1 LLLNASAALS
11 NGRLQKQHRRAMTP
25 RMAQAFDVDGNR
37 LSLLIE
43 GPERLDALVA
53 LIDGA
58 QTTMKLLYYIYADD
72 AAGQRIHNAML
83 AAAARG
89 VKVALII
96 DGFGSDSS
104 THDAFFKPLTA
115 AGIDVCAFH
124 PRWGR
129 RYLLRN
135 HQKMAIADDVRAI
148 VGGFNVAAD
157 YFAGSGESAWRD
169 LGLMVEGDAAARLSG
184 YFDALQRWTKR
195 AKSRMRDLRT
205 ALRHWSNPK
214 GKIGWL
220 LGGPVR
226 QLSPWA
232 RSVRDDM
239 KTAKNL
245 SMIAAYFAPNPAM
258 LKRLDQI
265 GQRGQARIVTASKT
279 DNAATIG
286 AARFTYPGLLRKRV
300 RIFEYAPSRLHTKL
314 ILIDDLVYIGS
325 ANFDMR
331 SLFLNLEV
339 MLRIDDAAF
348 AAHVRAY
355 IDGEIADSLEQFLPD
370 YVGWRT
376 WWAKARRGL
385 SYFVVAVMDYNVARR
400 LNFGA
405 E

>member
-1 LLLNASAALS
+1 
-11 NGRLQKQHRRAMTP
+11 
-25 RMAQAFDVDGNR
+25 MAQAYDVDGNR
-37 LSLLIE
+37 LSLLMD
-43 GPERLDALVA
+43 GPERLNALVA

-58 QTTMKLLYYIYADD
+58 QTSLKLLYYIYADD
-72 AAGQRIHNAML
+72 AAGQRVHNAL
-83 AAAARG
+83 LGAAARG
-89 VKVALII
+89 VKVALIV

-104 THDAFFKPLTA
+104 SHDAFFKPLTA

-135 HQKMAIADDVRAI
+135 HQKMALADDVRAI

-157 YFAGSGESAWRD
+157 YFSDTGETAWRD
-169 LGLMVEGDAAARLSG
+169 LGLMVEGEAATRLSG
-184 YFDALQRWTKR
+184 YFDTLQRWTKR
-195 AKSRMRDLRT
+195 PKAKMRDLRR
-205 ALRHWSNPK
+205 ALRDWSNPA
-214 GKIGWL
+214 GNTRWL

-226 QLSPWA
+226 RLSPWA
-232 RSVRDDM
+232 QSVRDDM
-239 KTAKNL
+239 KTAKSL

-258 LKRLDQI
+258 LQRLDQI
-265 GQRGQARIVTASKT
+265 GLRGDARIVTASKT
-279 DNAATIG
+279 DNMATIG
-286 AARFTYPGLLRKRV
+286 AARFTYPGLLRKGV

-355 IDGEIADSLEQFLPD
+355 IDGEIAASAEQFLPQ
-370 YVGWRT
+370 YTGWRT
-376 WWAKARRGL
+376 WGAKLRRGL

-405 E
+405 D

>member
-1 LLLNASAALS
+1 
-11 NGRLQKQHRRAMTP
+11 
-25 RMAQAFDVDGNR
+25 MAPAFDVDGNH
-37 LSLLIE
+37 LSLLTD

-58 QTTMKLLYYIYADD
+58 QTSLKLLYYIYADD
-72 AAGQRIHNAML
+72 AAGQRVHNAL
-83 AAAARG
+83 LSAAARR
-89 VKVALII
+89 VTVALIV

-104 THDAFFKPLTA
+104 THDAFFMPLTA

-135 HQKMAIADDVRAI
+135 HQKMALADDARAI
-148 VGGFNVAAD
+148 VGGFNVAVD
-157 YFAGSGESAWRD
+157 YFASAGEKAWRD
-169 LGLMVEGDAAARLSG
+169 LGLMVEGEAATRLSG
-184 YFDALQRWTKR
+184 YFDTLQRWTKR
-195 AKSRMRDLRT
+195 PKAKMRDLRK
-205 ALRHWSNPK
+205 ALRDWSNPA
-214 GKIGWL
+214 GNTRWL
-220 LGGPVR
+220 LGGPAR
-226 QLSPWA
+226 RLSPWA

-239 KTAKNL
+239 MTAKSL

-258 LKRLDQI
+258 LRRLDRV
-265 GQRGQARIVTASKT
+265 GQRGTARIVTASKT
-279 DNAATIG
+279 DNMATIG
-286 AARFTYPGLLRKRV
+286 AARFTYPGLLRKGV

-339 MLRIDDAAF
+339 MLRVDDAAF

-355 IDGEIADSLEQFLPD
+355 IDGEIGASVEQYLPD
-370 YVGWRT
+370 YTGWRT
-376 WWAKARRGL
+376 WTAKLRRAL

>member
-1 LLLNASAALS
+1 
-11 NGRLQKQHRRAMTP
+11 
-25 RMAQAFDVDGNR
+25 MAPAFDVDGNH
-37 LSLLIE
+37 LSLLTD

-58 QTTMKLLYYIYADD
+58 QTSLKLLYYIYADD
-72 AAGQRIHNAML
+72 AAGQRVHNAL
-83 AAAARG
+83 LSAAARH
-89 VKVALII
+89 VTVALIV

-104 THDAFFKPLTA
+104 THDAFFMPLTA

-135 HQKMAIADDVRAI
+135 HQKMALADDARAI
-148 VGGFNVAAD
+148 VGGFNVAVD
-157 YFAGSGESAWRD
+157 YFASAGEKAWRD
-169 LGLMVEGDAAARLSG
+169 LGLMVEGEAAKRLSG
-184 YFDALQRWTKR
+184 YFDTLQRWTKR
-195 AKSRMRDLRT
+195 PKAKMRDLRK
-205 ALRHWSNPK
+205 ALRDWSNPA
-214 GKIGWL
+214 GTTRWL

-226 QLSPWA
+226 RLSPWA

-239 KTAKNL
+239 MTAKSL

-258 LKRLDQI
+258 LRRLDRI
-265 GQRGQARIVTASKT
+265 GQRGEARIVTASKT
-279 DNAATIG
+279 DNMATIG
-286 AARFTYPGLLRKRV
+286 AARFTYPGLLRKGV

-339 MLRIDDAAF
+339 MLRIDDPAF
-348 AAHVRAY
+348 AAHVRDY
-355 IDGEIADSLEQFLPD
+355 IDGEIGVSIEQHLSA
-370 YVGWRT
+370 YTGWRT
-376 WWAKARRGL
+376 WSAKVRGAV

-405 E
+405 K

>member
-1 LLLNASAALS
+1 
-11 NGRLQKQHRRAMTP
+11 
-25 RMAQAFDVDGNR
+25 MAPAFDVDGNH
-37 LSLLIE
+37 LSLLTD

-58 QTTMKLLYYIYADD
+58 QTSLKLLYYIYADD
-72 AAGQRIHNAML
+72 AAGQRVHNALL
-83 AAAARG
+83 AAAARH
-89 VKVALII
+89 VTVALIV

-104 THDAFFKPLTA
+104 THDAFFMPLTA

-135 HQKMAIADDVRAI
+135 HQKMALADDARAI
-148 VGGFNVAAD
+148 VGGFNVAVD
-157 YFAGSGESAWRD
+157 YFASAGEKAWRD
-169 LGLMVEGDAAARLSG
+169 LGLMVEGEAAKRLSG
-184 YFDALQRWTKR
+184 YFDTLQRWTKR
-195 AKSRMRDLRT
+195 PKAKMRDLRK
-205 ALRHWSNPK
+205 ALRDWSNPA
-214 GKIGWL
+214 GNTRWL

-226 QLSPWA
+226 RLSPWA

-239 KTAKNL
+239 MTAKSL

-258 LKRLDQI
+258 LRRLDRI
-265 GQRGQARIVTASKT
+265 GQRGEARIVTASKT
-279 DNAATIG
+279 DNMATIG
-286 AARFTYPGLLRKRV
+286 AARFTYPGLLRKGV

-339 MLRIDDAAF
+339 MLRVDNAAF

-355 IDGEIADSLEQFLPD
+355 IDDEISASVEQYLPD
-370 YVGWRT
+370 YTGWRT
-376 WWAKARRGL
+376 WTAKLRRAL
-385 SYFVVAVMDYNVARR
+385 SYFVVAIMDYNVARR

>member
-1 LLLNASAALS
+1 
-11 NGRLQKQHRRAMTP
+11 
-25 RMAQAFDVDGNR
+25 MAPAFDVDGNH
-37 LSLLIE
+37 LSLLTD

-58 QTTMKLLYYIYADD
+58 QTSLKLLYYIYADD
-72 AAGQRIHNAML
+72 AAGQRVHNAL
-83 AAAARG
+83 LSAAARH
-89 VKVALII
+89 VTVALIV

-104 THDAFFKPLTA
+104 THDAFFMPLTA

-135 HQKMAIADDVRAI
+135 HQKMALADDARAI
-148 VGGFNVAAD
+148 VGGFNVAVD
-157 YFAGSGESAWRD
+157 YFASAGEKAWRD
-169 LGLMVEGDAAARLSG
+169 LGLMVEGEAAKRLSG
-184 YFDALQRWTKR
+184 YFDTLQRWTKR
-195 AKSRMRDLRT
+195 PKAKMRDLRK
-205 ALRHWSNPK
+205 ALRDWSNPA
-214 GKIGWL
+214 GTTRWL

-226 QLSPWA
+226 RLSPWA
-232 RSVRDDM
+232 RSVREDM
-239 KTAKNL
+239 MTAKSL

-258 LKRLDQI
+258 LRRLDRI
-265 GQRGQARIVTASKT
+265 GQRGEARIVTASKT
-279 DNAATIG
+279 DNMATIG
-286 AARFTYPGLLRKRV
+286 AARFTYPGLMRKGV

-339 MLRIDDAAF
+339 MLRVDNAAF

-355 IDGEIADSLEQFLPD
+355 IDAEIGASVEQHLPD
-370 YVGWRT
+370 YTGWRT
-376 WWAKARRGL
+376 WTAKLRRAL

>member
-1 LLLNASAALS
+1 
-11 NGRLQKQHRRAMTP
+11 
-25 RMAQAFDVDGNR
+25 MAPAFDVDGNH
-37 LSLLIE
+37 LSLLTD

-58 QTTMKLLYYIYADD
+58 QTSLKLLYYIYADD
-72 AAGQRIHNAML
+72 AAGQRVHNALL
-83 AAAARG
+83 AAAARH
-89 VKVALII
+89 VTVALIV

-104 THDAFFKPLTA
+104 THDAFFMPLTA

-135 HQKMAIADDVRAI
+135 HQKMALADDARAI
-148 VGGFNVAAD
+148 VGGFNVAVD
-157 YFAGSGESAWRD
+157 YFASAGEKAWRD
-169 LGLMVEGDAAARLSG
+169 LGLMVEGEAAKRLSG
-184 YFDALQRWTKR
+184 YFDTLQRWTKR
-195 AKSRMRDLRT
+195 PKAKMRDLRK
-205 ALRHWSNPK
+205 ALRDWSNPA
-214 GKIGWL
+214 GNTRWL

-226 QLSPWA
+226 RLSPWA

-239 KTAKNL
+239 MTAKSL

-258 LKRLDQI
+258 LRRLDRI
-265 GQRGQARIVTASKT
+265 GQRGEARIVTASKT
-279 DNAATIG
+279 DNMATIG
-286 AARFTYPGLLRKRV
+286 AARFTYPGLLRKGV

-339 MLRIDDAAF
+339 MLRVDDPAF
-348 AAHVRAY
+348 AGHVRAY
-355 IDGEIADSLEQFLPD
+355 IDGEIGASVEQYLPD
-370 YVGWRT
+370 YTGWRT
-376 WWAKARRGL
+376 WTAKLRRSL
-385 SYFVVAVMDYNVARR
+385 SYFVVAIMDYNVARR

>member
-1 LLLNASAALS
+1 
-11 NGRLQKQHRRAMTP
+11 
-25 RMAQAFDVDGNR
+25 MAKAYDVDGNR
-37 LSLLIE
+37 LSLLT
-43 GPERLDALVA
+43 GGRERLDALVA

-58 QTTMKLLYYIYADD
+58 QTSLKLLYYIYADD
-72 AAGQRIHNAML
+72 AAGQRIHNAL
-83 AAAARG
+83 ITAATRG
-89 VKVALII
+89 VGVALIV

-104 THDAFFKPLTA
+104 SHYAFFKPLTA

-135 HQKMAIADDVRAI
+135 HQKMALADDTRAI

-157 YFAGSGESAWRD
+157 YFSDSGDTAWRD
-169 LGLMVEGDAAARLSG
+169 LGLMVEGEAATRLSG
-184 YFDALQRWTKR
+184 YFDTLQRWTKR
-195 AKSRMRDLRT
+195 PKAKMRDLRRS
-205 ALRHWSNPK
+205 LRDWSNPA
-214 GKIGWL
+214 GNTRWL

-226 QLSPWA
+226 RLSPWA

-239 KTAKNL
+239 MKAKSL

-258 LKRLDQI
+258 LRRLDQI
-265 GQRGQARIVTASKT
+265 GQRGNARIVTASKT
-279 DNAATIG
+279 DNMATIG
-286 AARFTYPGLLRKRV
+286 AARFTYPGLMRKGV
-300 RIFEYAPSRLHTKL
+300 RIYEYAPSRLHTKL

-339 MLRIDDAAF
+339 MLRVDDPAF
-348 AAHVRAY
+348 AAHVRSY
-355 IDGEIADSLEQFLPD
+355 IDGEIGDSVEQLLPA
-370 YVGWRT
+370 YTGWRT
-376 WWAKARRGL
+376 WSAKARRAL

>member
-1 LLLNASAALS
+1 LLLNASAVLS
-11 NGRLQKQHRRAMTP
+11 NHSLQKQHRPRNAL
-25 RMAQAFDVDGNR
+25 RMAQAYDVDGNR
-37 LSLLIE
+37 LSLLMD
-43 GPERLDALVA
+43 GPERLNALVA

-58 QTTMKLLYYIYADD
+58 QTSLKLLYYIYADD
-72 AAGQRIHNAML
+72 AAGQRVHNAL
-83 AAAARG
+83 LGAAARG
-89 VKVALII
+89 VKVALIV

-104 THDAFFKPLTA
+104 SHDAFFKPLTA

-135 HQKMAIADDVRAI
+135 HQKMALADDVRAI

-157 YFAGSGESAWRD
+157 YFSDTGETAWRD
-169 LGLMVEGDAAARLSG
+169 LGLMVEGEAATRLSG
-184 YFDALQRWTKR
+184 YFDTLQRWTKR
-195 AKSRMRDLRT
+195 PKAKMRDLRR
-205 ALRHWSNPK
+205 ALRDWSNPA
-214 GKIGWL
+214 GNTRWL

-226 QLSPWA
+226 RLSPWA
-232 RSVRDDM
+232 QSVRDDM
-239 KTAKNL
+239 KTAKSL

-258 LKRLDQI
+258 LQRLDQI
-265 GQRGQARIVTASKT
+265 GLRGDARIVTASKT
-279 DNAATIG
+279 DNMATIG
-286 AARFTYPGLLRKRV
+286 AARFTYPGLLRKGV

-339 MLRIDDAAF
+339 MLRIKDAAF

-355 IDGEIADSLEQFLPD
+355 INGEIADSVEQCLPD
-370 YVGWRT
+370 YTGWQT
-376 WWAKARRGL
+376 WWAKVRRAL

>member
-1 LLLNASAALS
+1 
-11 NGRLQKQHRRAMTP
+11 
-25 RMAQAFDVDGNR
+25 MAPAFDVDGNH
-37 LSLLIE
+37 LSLLTD

-58 QTTMKLLYYIYADD
+58 QTSLKLLYYIYADD
-72 AAGQRIHNAML
+72 AAGQRVHNAL
-83 AAAARG
+83 LSAAARH
-89 VKVALII
+89 VTVALIV

-104 THDAFFKPLTA
+104 THDAFFMPLTA

-135 HQKMAIADDVRAI
+135 HQKMALADDARAI
-148 VGGFNVAAD
+148 VGGFNVAVD
-157 YFAGSGESAWRD
+157 YFASAGEKAWRD
-169 LGLMVEGDAAARLSG
+169 LGLMVEGEAAKRLSG
-184 YFDALQRWTKR
+184 YFDTLQRWTKR
-195 AKSRMRDLRT
+195 PKAKMRDLRK
-205 ALRHWSNPK
+205 ALRDWSNPA
-214 GKIGWL
+214 GNTRWL
-220 LGGPVR
+220 LGGPAR
-226 QLSPWA
+226 RLSPWA

-239 KTAKNL
+239 MTAKSL

-258 LKRLDQI
+258 LRRLDRV
-265 GQRGQARIVTASKT
+265 GQRGTARIVTASKT
-279 DNAATIG
+279 DNMATIG
-286 AARFTYPGLLRKRV
+286 AARFTYPGLLRKGV

-339 MLRIDDAAF
+339 MLRVDDAAF

-355 IDGEIADSLEQFLPD
+355 IDGEIGASVEQYLPD
-370 YVGWRT
+370 YTGWRT
-376 WWAKARRGL
+376 WTAKLRRAL
-385 SYFVVAVMDYNVARR
+385 SYFVVAIMDYNVARR

>member
-1 LLLNASAALS
+1 
-11 NGRLQKQHRRAMTP
+11 
-25 RMAQAFDVDGNR
+25 MAKAFDVDGNR
-37 LSLLIE
+37 LSLLTD
-43 GPERLDALVA
+43 GPERLDALAA

-58 QTTMKLLYYIYADD
+58 RTSLKLLYYIYAEDE
-72 AAGQRIHNAML
+72 AGERVHNALL
-83 AAAARG
+83 AAAGRA
-89 VKVALII
+89 VKVALIV
-96 DGFGSDSS
+96 DGFGSDAAA
-104 THDAFFKPLTA
+104 HEAFFEPLKA

-135 HQKMAIADDVRAI
+135 HQKMALADDNRAI

-157 YFAGSGESAWRD
+157 YFARDGETAWRD
-169 LGLMVEGDAAARLSG
+169 LGLMVEGEAATRLSG
-184 YFDALQRWTKR
+184 YFDALQRWTQQP
-195 AKSRMRDLRT
+195 KSKMRDLRT
-205 ALRHWSNPK
+205 ALRRWSNPK
-214 GKIGWL
+214 GNVRWL

-239 KTAKNL
+239 KRAKSL

-258 LKRLDQI
+258 LRRLDNI
-265 GQRGQARIVTASKT
+265 GQTGEARIITASKT
-279 DNAATIG
+279 DNVATVS
-286 AARFTYPGLLRKRV
+286 AARFTYPGLLRKGV
-300 RIFEYAPSRLHTKL
+300 HIFEYEPSRLHTKL

-331 SLFLNLEV
+331 SMFLNLEI
-339 MLRIDDAAF
+339 MLRIDDPAF
-348 AAHVRAY
+348 AAHVRRY
-355 IDGEIADSLEQFLPD
+355 IDGEIADSLEQQLGD
-370 YVGWRT
+370 YTGWRT
-376 WWAKARRGL
+376 WTAKIRRAL

>member
-1 LLLNASAALS
+1 MWL
-11 NGRLQKQHRRAMTP
+11 
-25 RMAQAFDVDGNR
+25 RMAQAYDVDGNR
-37 LSLLIE
+37 LSLLTD
-43 GPERLDALVA
+43 GPERLDELVA

-58 QTTMKLLYYIYADD
+58 QSSLKLLYYIYADD
-72 AAGQRIHNAML
+72 AAGRRIHNAL
-83 AAAARG
+83 LSAAARG
-89 VKVALII
+89 VNVALIV

-104 THDAFFKPLTA
+104 SHDVFFKPLTT

-135 HQKMAIADDVRAI
+135 HQKMALADDIRAI

-157 YFAGSGESAWRD
+157 YFTESGVTAWRD
-169 LGLMVEGDAAARLSG
+169 LGLMVEGEAATRLSG
-184 YFDALQRWTKR
+184 YFDTLQRWTKR
-195 AKSRMRDLRT
+195 PKAKMRELRK
-205 ALRHWSNPK
+205 ALRDWSNPA
-214 GKIGWL
+214 GRTRWL

-226 QLSPWA
+226 RLSPWA
-232 RSVRDDM
+232 QSVRDDM
-239 KTAKNL
+239 KTANSL

-258 LKRLDQI
+258 LRRLDQI
-265 GQRGQARIVTASKT
+265 GQRGDARIVTASKT
-279 DNAATIG
+279 DNMATIG
-286 AARFTYPGLLRKRV
+286 AARFTYPGLLRKGV

-339 MLRIDDAAF
+339 MLRIDDPAF
-348 AAHVRAY
+348 AGHVRAY
-355 IDGEIADSLEQFLPD
+355 IDGEIAASVEQFLPD
-370 YVGWRT
+370 YTGWQT
-376 WWAKARRGL
+376 WGAKLRRAL

>member
-1 LLLNASAALS
+1 
-11 NGRLQKQHRRAMTP
+11 
-25 RMAQAFDVDGNR
+25 MAQAYDVDGNR
-37 LSLLIE
+37 LSLLTD

-58 QTTMKLLYYIYADD
+58 QTSLKLLYYMYAEDH
-72 AAGQRIHNAML
+72 AGKRVHLALL
-83 AAAARG
+83 AAAVRG
-89 VKVALII
+89 VKVALIV
-96 DGFGSDSS
+96 DGFGSDA
-104 THDAFFKPLTA
+104 DAHEDFFKPLKA

-135 HQKMAIADDVRAI
+135 HQKLALADEVRAI

-157 YFAGSGESAWRD
+157 YFATDPETAWRD
-169 LGLMVEGDAAARLSG
+169 LGLMVDGEAATRLSG
-184 YFDALQRWTKR
+184 YFDALQRWTKQP
-195 AKSRMRDLRT
+195 KSKMRDLRT
-205 ALRHWSNPK
+205 ALRRWSNPK
-214 GKIGWL
+214 GNVRWL
-220 LGGPVR
+220 LGGPAR
-226 QLSPWA
+226 KLSPWA

-239 KTAKNL
+239 KSAKNL

-258 LKRLDQI
+258 LARLDHI
-265 GQRGQARIVTASKT
+265 GQNGQARVMTASKS
-279 DNAATIG
+279 DNTATIS
-286 AARFTYPGLLRKRV
+286 AARFTYPGLLRKGVRV
-300 RIFEYAPSRLHTKL
+300 YEYEPSRLHTKL

-331 SLFLNLEV
+331 SLFLNLEI
-339 MLRIDDAAF
+339 MLRIDDPAF

-355 IDGEIADSLEQFLPD
+355 IDREIADSKEQLLAD
-370 YVGWRT
+370 YTGWRT
-376 WWAKARRGL
+376 WVAKGRRAL

>member
-1 LLLNASAALS
+1 
-11 NGRLQKQHRRAMTP
+11 
-25 RMAQAFDVDGNR
+25 MAQAFDVDGNR
-37 LSLLIE
+37 LSLLTD
-43 GPERLDALVA
+43 GPERLDALVS
-53 LIDGA
+53 LIDRA
-58 QTTMKLLYYIYADD
+58 QSSLKLLYYIYADD
-72 AAGQRIHNAML
+72 AAGKRVHNALL

-89 VKVALII
+89 VMVSLIV
-96 DGFGSDSS
+96 DGFGSDADS
-104 THDAFFKPLTA
+104 HHQFFETLKS

-135 HQKMAIADDVRAI
+135 HQKMALADNARAI
-148 VGGFNVAAD
+148 IGGFNVAAD
-157 YFAGSGESAWRD
+157 YFAGSGDTAWRD
-169 LGLMVEGDAAARLSG
+169 LGLMVEGEAATRLSG
-184 YFDALQRWTKR
+184 YFDTLQAWTKR
-195 AKSRMRDLRT
+195 PKAGMRDLRK
-205 ALRHWSNPK
+205 ALRDWSNPA
-214 GKIGWL
+214 GNTRWL

-226 QLSPWA
+226 RLSPWA

-239 KTAKNL
+239 RTANSL

-258 LKRLDQI
+258 LRRLDQV
-265 GQRGQARIVTASKT
+265 GQRGEARIVTASKT
-279 DNAATIG
+279 DNMATIG
-286 AARFTYPGLLRKRV
+286 AARFTYPGLLRKGV

-339 MLRIDDAAF
+339 MLRVADPAF

-355 IDGEIADSLEQFLPD
+355 IDGEIAESVEQHLPD
-370 YVGWRT
+370 YTGWQT
-376 WWAKARRGL
+376 WTAKLRRAL

-405 E
+405 D

>member
-1 LLLNASAALS
+1 
-11 NGRLQKQHRRAMTP
+11 MT
-25 RMAQAFDVDGNR
+25 
-37 LSLLIE
+37 
-43 GPERLDALVA
+43 VA
-53 LIDGA
+53 LI
-58 QTTMKLLYYIYADD
+58 
-72 AAGQRIHNAML
+72 
-83 AAAARG
+83 
-89 VKVALII
+89 V

-135 HQKMAIADDVRAI
+135 HQKMALADDARAI

-157 YFAGSGESAWRD
+157 YFASAGEKAWRD
-169 LGLMVEGDAAARLSG
+169 LGLMVEGEAAKRLSG
-184 YFDALQRWTKR
+184 YFDTLQRWTKR
-195 AKSRMRDLRT
+195 PKAKMRDLRK
-205 ALRHWSNPK
+205 ALRDWSNPA
-214 GKIGWL
+214 GNTRWL
-220 LGGPVR
+220 LGGPAR
-226 QLSPWA
+226 RLSPWA

-239 KTAKNL
+239 MTAKSL

-258 LKRLDQI
+258 LRRLDRV
-265 GQRGQARIVTASKT
+265 GQRGTARIVTASKT
-279 DNAATIG
+279 DNMATIG
-286 AARFTYPGLLRKRV
+286 AARFTYPGLLRKGV

-339 MLRIDDAAF
+339 MLRVDDAAF

-355 IDGEIADSLEQFLPD
+355 IDGEIGALVEQYLPD
-370 YVGWRT
+370 YTGWRT
-376 WWAKARRGL
+376 WTAKLRRAL

>member
-1 LLLNASAALS
+1 
-11 NGRLQKQHRRAMTP
+11 
-25 RMAQAFDVDGNR
+25 MAPAFDVDGNH
-37 LSLLIE
+37 LSLLTD

-58 QTTMKLLYYIYADD
+58 QTSLKLLYYIYADD
-72 AAGQRIHNAML
+72 AAGQRVHNAL
-83 AAAARG
+83 LSAAARH
-89 VKVALII
+89 VTVALIV

-104 THDAFFKPLTA
+104 THDAFFMPLTA

-135 HQKMAIADDVRAI
+135 HQKMALADDARAI
-148 VGGFNVAAD
+148 VGGFNVAVD
-157 YFAGSGESAWRD
+157 YFASAGEKAWRD
-169 LGLMVEGDAAARLSG
+169 LGLMVEGEAAKRLSG
-184 YFDALQRWTKR
+184 YFDTLQRWTKR
-195 AKSRMRDLRT
+195 PKAKMRDLRK
-205 ALRHWSNPK
+205 ALRDWSNPA
-214 GKIGWL
+214 GNTRWL

-226 QLSPWA
+226 RLSPWA

-239 KTAKNL
+239 MTAKSL

-258 LKRLDQI
+258 LRRLDRI
-265 GQRGQARIVTASKT
+265 GQRGEARIVTASKT
-279 DNAATIG
+279 DNMATIG
-286 AARFTYPGLLRKRV
+286 AARFTYPGLLRKGV

-339 MLRIDDAAF
+339 MLRVDNAAF

-355 IDGEIADSLEQFLPD
+355 IDGEIGASVEQYLPD
-370 YVGWRT
+370 YTGWRT
-376 WWAKARRGL
+376 WTAKLRRAL
-385 SYFVVAVMDYNVARR
+385 SYFVVAIMDYNVARR